1 MELAI
6 VAGVGCFVA
15 QEIPV
20 CPSVKELL
28 VGLARQF
35 ARRDRDRAI
44 GKACVQRADDIY
56 ERNLRVFP
64 PCKTKVR

>member
-1 MELAI
+1 MKLAI
-6 VAGVGCFVA
+6 VVGVGCFVA

-20 CPSVKELL
+20 RPSVVELL

-35 ARRDRDRAI
+35 TRRDRDRAI
-44 GKACVQRADDIY
+44 GKARAQCTDDIY